1 MTDILHPF
9 RLSAKQDSLRA
20 ASPIFSSL
28 PPHKFHKIRNDGPK
42 KDHNEHPLEKHGRDA
57 LLEFRAE
64 IHAKQP
70 AEAEKQGHAPVGGD
84 AQVGIEGR
92 NGYVEENAGQRVDE
106 GRRQPLLGMSLGLLP
121 DTIWTSG

>member
-1 MTDILHPF
+1 MI
-9 RLSAKQDSLRA
+9 
-20 ASPIFSSL
+20 
-28 PPHKFHKIRNDGPK
+28 
-42 KDHNEHPLEKHGRDA
+42 DHNEHPLEKHGRDA

-106 GRRQPLLGMSLGLLP
+106 GRRQRRPRHRVDGQMEDGNEERRDDRP
-121 DTIWTSG
+121 AADAVDAADKTDRNGIE